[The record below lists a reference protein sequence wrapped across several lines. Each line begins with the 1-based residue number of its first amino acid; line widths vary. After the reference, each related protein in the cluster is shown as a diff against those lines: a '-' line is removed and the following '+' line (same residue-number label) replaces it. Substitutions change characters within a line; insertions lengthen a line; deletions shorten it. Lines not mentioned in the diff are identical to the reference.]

1 MMDNYKKAGEF
12 IKEAPETIKA
22 CFKLALL
29 EREWQRV
36 AGLPALAEI
45 TAPAACEFTDDGIKI
60 TINVADPTKLMM
72 VQSRRNILTQ
82 NIRHFLKMHNV
93 MLEIKSGKVQKQS
106 SAKPPLPDYMR
117 QAPVLVSE
125 AKLREETKKLME
137 EKNLDKEI
145 AEALAKL
152 RLTSER
158 LASRGKN

>member
-1 MMDNYKKAGEF
+1 MDNYKKAGEF

-93 MLEIKSGKVQKQS
+93 MLEIKSGKV
-106 SAKPPLPDYMR
+106 YY
-117 QAPVLVSE
+117 
-125 AKLREETKKLME
+125 
-137 EKNLDKEI
+137 
-145 AEALAKL
+145 
-152 RLTSER
+152 
-158 LASRGKN
+158 